1 MGRSMSTV
9 KALRKAMK
17 SLAAKTG
24 VTFQAVGATM
34 HNVTI
39 KHDVIIRSL
48 DALEYDFAFVPRE
61 TRLPGGCIL
70 LTDGRDPKGGEL
82 DAEAS

>member
-1 MGRSMSTV
+1 MNTG

-17 SLAAKTG
+17 SFSAKTE
-24 VTFQAVGATM
+24 VTIQAVGATM
-34 HNVTI
+34 RNVTI
-39 KHDVIIRSL
+39 KSDVIIRSL

-61 TRLPGGCIL
+61 TRLLGRCIL
-70 LTDGRDPKGGEL
+70 ITDGRDPKGGEL

>member
-1 MGRSMSTV
+1 MGRSMSTG

-24 VTFQAVGATM
+24 VTFQAVGTTM

-39 KHDVIIRSL
+39 KPDVIIRSL

>member
-1 MGRSMSTV
+1 MGRSMSTG

-39 KHDVIIRSL
+39 KSDVIIRSL